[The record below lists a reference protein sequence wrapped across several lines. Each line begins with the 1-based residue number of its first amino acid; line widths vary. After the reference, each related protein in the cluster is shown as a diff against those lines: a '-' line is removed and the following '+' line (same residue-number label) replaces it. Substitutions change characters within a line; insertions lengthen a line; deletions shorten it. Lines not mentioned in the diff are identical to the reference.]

1 MLRWVGVCVVKP
13 DNLSSAPELH
23 TVKGENDS
31 HKCSS
36 DLATATMA
44 HAQ

>member
-1 MLRWVGVCVVKP
+1 MLRWVEVCIVKP
-13 DNLSSAPELH
+13 DNLSSTPELH

-36 DLATATMA
+36 DLGTATTV